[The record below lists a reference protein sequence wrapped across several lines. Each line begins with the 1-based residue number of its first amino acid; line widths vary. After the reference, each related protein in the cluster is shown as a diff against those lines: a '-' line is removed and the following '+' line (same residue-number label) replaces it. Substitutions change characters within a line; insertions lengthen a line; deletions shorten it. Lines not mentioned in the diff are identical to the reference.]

1 MRCCAPVELPK
12 DGHAVAI
19 VRPWRGVASP
29 PPPLAVPKAPRQP
42 LVPFSWPTDIIPRR
56 RKPPVQKTAQVF
68 HLSQRNRASTTQ
80 SQGHFF
86 SYFPTP
92 DHRISRFNRT
102 ISRRACLWAQLNLQR
117 MSFSSRSV
125 VCNNFHLISLTIFDS
140 APTIPI

>member
-1 MRCCAPVELPK
+1 MRCCAPVPE

-19 VRPWRGVASP
+19 VRPWHGVASP

-56 RKPPVQKTAQVF
+56 RKPPVQKTAQFF
-68 HLSQRNRASTTQ
+68 HLSQRNRASTAQ

-86 SYFPTP
+86 SYFSTP
-92 DHRISRFNRT
+92 DHRILCFDQLIFN
-102 ISRRACLWAQLNLQR
+102 RACLWARLYCQR

-125 VCNNFHLISLTIFDS
+125 VCNNFHLISLTLFDS
-140 APTIPI
+140 APPIPI